1 MSTKEKTLQAILKYD
16 TKNTRQIKLKLNMN
30 TDKDILEKLDQIDNK
45 QGYIKELI
53 RRDIEK
59 EEESNER

>member
-1 MSTKEKTLQAILKYD
+1 MPTKEKTLQAILKYD